1 MNKNTEQQVV
11 MVLEPEVLVRMVIA
25 DYLRECGYKVIEGV
39 AADDVWAVLNSG
51 DHIDVLLADIELAGD
66 VDGFAVATRI
76 RQTYADVD
84 VILTS
89 GISGAADK
97 AQDLCEDGP
106 LKKPYQPR
114 DVEARIKAL
123 QARRR
128 ALENK
133 I

>member
-1 MNKNTEQQVV
+1 MNKNTEQRVV
-11 MVLEPEVLVRMVIA
+11 MVVEPDVLVRMVVA

-39 AADDVWAVLNSG
+39 AAADVWAVLQIG
-51 DHIDVLLADIELAGD
+51 DHIDVLLVDFDLAGD
-66 VDGFAVATRI
+66 VDGFTVATRI

-89 GISGAADK
+89 GVSDAADK

-106 LKKPYQPR
+106 LKKPYQPK
-114 DVEARIKAL
+114 DVEARIKTL

-128 ALENK
+128 ASENK

>member
-11 MVLEPEVLVRMVIA
+11 MVVDPDVLVRMVVA

-39 AADDVWAVLNSG
+39 AAADVWAVLQSG
-51 DHIDVLLADIELAGD
+51 DRIDFLLADVDLAGD
-66 VDGFAVATRI
+66 ADGFTIATRI

-89 GISGAADK
+89 GISGTADK
-97 AQDLCEDGP
+97 AHDLCEDGP
-106 LKKPYQPR
+106 LKKPYQPK
-114 DVEARIKAL
+114 DVAARIKTL

-128 ALENK
+128 ASENK
-133 I
+133 F